1 VGRKDMVEDAA
12 DDHSVAEV
20 MKVMVTEVPV
30 VMITEVLVIQL
41 AKFVGVPPIM
51 NMTVENSSKWQH
63 VCYFSLVNQLV

>member
-30 VMITEVLVIQL
+30 VMITEVLVIQIEET
-41 AKFVGVPPIM
+41 GI
-51 NMTVENSSKWQH
+51 ES
-63 VCYFSLVNQLV
+63 